1 MTKII
6 HTEAVPIEEA
16 KRADSGP
23 AKLDVLVVDDER
35 TIADTL
41 AIILSRSGFSVR
53 TAYDGKAAFEIA
65 KQDPPTLVI
74 SDVVMPEMTGVELAI
89 ALKNR
94 IPECRVLLFSGQA
107 ATANLLDRARAQGYD
122 FAIVSKPIHPKDL
135 LRRVS
140 EYLQPEEQQ
149 VASHTM

>member
-1 MTKII
+1 MTRIL
-6 HTEAVPIEEA
+6 HTEVVPVEEA
-16 KRADSGP
+16 RREDRGP
-23 AKLDVLVVDDER
+23 AKLDILIVDDER

-41 AIILSRSGFSVR
+41 AVILSRSGFSVR

-89 ALKNR
+89 ALKNK
-94 IPECRVLLFSGQA
+94 IPECRILLFSGQA
-107 ATANLLDRARAQGYD
+107 ATADLLDRARAEGHD

-135 LRRVS
+135 IRRVS
-140 EYLQPEEQQ
+140 EYLQP
-149 VASHTM
+149 AY

>member
-1 MTKII
+1 MSKIL
-6 HTEAVPIEEA
+6 HTQVVSVEEA
-16 KRADSGP
+16 RREDSGP
-23 AKLDVLVVDDER
+23 KKLDVLIVDDEQ

-41 AIILSRSGFSVR
+41 AVILSRSGFSVR

-89 ALKNR
+89 ALKHK
-94 IPECRVLLFSGQA
+94 IPECRILLFSGQA
-107 ATANLLDRARAQGYD
+107 ATADLLDRARAEGHD

-135 LRRVS
+135 IRKVS
-140 EYLQPEEQQ
+140 EYLQL
-149 VASHTM
+149 A

>member
-1 MTKII
+1 MTKTL
-6 HTEAVPIEEA
+6 HTEVVPVEEA
-16 KRADSGP
+16 KREDSGP
-23 AKLDVLVVDDER
+23 SKLDVLIVDDEQ

-41 AIILSRSGFSVR
+41 AVILSRSGFSVR

-89 ALKNR
+89 ALKNK
-94 IPECRVLLFSGQA
+94 IPECRILLFSGQA
-107 ATANLLDRARAQGYD
+107 ATADLLDRARAEGHD

-135 LRRVS
+135 IRRVS
-140 EYLQPEEQQ
+140 EYLQP
-149 VASHTM
+149 A

>member
-1 MTKII
+1 MSKIL
-6 HTEAVPIEEA
+6 HTQVVSVEEA
-16 KRADSGP
+16 RRENSGP
-23 AKLDVLVVDDER
+23 KKLDVLIVDDEQ

-41 AIILSRSGFSVR
+41 AVILSRSGFSVR

-89 ALKNR
+89 ALKHK
-94 IPECRVLLFSGQA
+94 IPECRILLFSGQA
-107 ATANLLDRARAQGYD
+107 ATADLLDRARAEGHD

-135 LRRVS
+135 IRKVS
-140 EYLQPEEQQ
+140 EYLQL
-149 VASHTM
+149 A

>member
-1 MTKII
+1 MTKIL
-6 HTEAVPIEEA
+6 HTEVVSVEEA
-16 KRADSGP
+16 RREDSGP
-23 AKLDVLVVDDER
+23 AKLDVLIVDDEQ

-41 AIILSRSGFSVR
+41 AVILSRSGFSVR

-89 ALKNR
+89 ALKNKIPQCR
-94 IPECRVLLFSGQA
+94 ILLFSGQA
-107 ATANLLDRARAQGYD
+107 ATADLLERARAEGHE

-135 LRRVS
+135 IRRVS
-140 EYLQPEEQQ
+140 EYLQP
-149 VASHTM
+149 A

>member
-1 MTKII
+1 MTKIV
-6 HTEAVPIEEA
+6 HTEVVTVEEA
-16 KRADSGP
+16 RREDSGP
-23 AKLDVLVVDDER
+23 AKLDILIVDDER

-41 AIILSRSGFSVR
+41 AVILSRSGFSVR

-89 ALKNR
+89 ALKNK
-94 IPECRVLLFSGQA
+94 IPECQVLLFSGQA
-107 ATANLLDRARAQGYD
+107 ATADLLDRARAEGHD

-140 EYLQPEEQQ
+140 EFLQP
-149 VASHTM
+149 A